1 MVVLVTDAYLLLLL
15 YITFSRLKAEQ
26 KDAATHLVL
35 SAHLQLQN
43 EGFLSTW
50 TNSFV
55 GPWDP
60 SQGAHNPGGCLT
72 IVSLFMYTSWIAF

>member
-1 MVVLVTDAYLLLLL
+1 MCCFDL
-15 YITFSRLKAEQ
+15 YSSKAEQ
-26 KDAATHLVL
+26 KDAANFAVL

-50 TNSFV
+50 TKSFV

-60 SQGAHNPGGCLT
+60 SQGVHNPGA
-72 IVSLFMYTSWIAF
+72 AFLY